1 MLHLLLSLA
10 LLPSLALAQDDAHA
24 PPPEE
29 APPAP
34 AEAPPAAAEEAPPA
48 TATVPPATATVAPAP
63 PASRDFGLALDVAQE
78 LRREGD
84 RPAAQALST
93 WIAAQ
98 PDAGAFAA
106 PAAALAERSSPR
118 AVDTWPKV
126 RLIGFQAAAGA
137 AVFSAG
143 PALLEVFDDAGGLYF
158 ATALVGGA
166 AGTAGGIA
174 LARHDDF
181 HPGRVHALVATQE
194 LVTFNLVSVAAL
206 SDDEHVTGAALL
218 GGAALGTGLGT
229 AWALSD
235 PDPVRT
241 LGLHSG
247 AFWGFGLTT
256 CAMAYTYSFDRLEDR
271 VPLVMAGGADLGAG
285 LGYALTSVLPVTAQ
299 QVRGV
304 NAGGFIGA
312 GAAYGFAA
320 MTSRLIWYTPHSVA
334 AIVGGAGLAGGVVG
348 GVLATRFDGAGG
360 LPVSSALLSTRG
372 RRVHLSMPLP
382 RTFPVPG
389 EPDAVAWGVDLVNQ
403 PL

>member
-10 LLPSLALAQDDAHA
+10 LLPSLALAQDEAHA

-48 TATVPPATATVAPAP
+48 TATVAPAPPAPAP
-63 PASRDFGLALDVAQE
+63 PASHDYALALDVAQE

-84 RPAAQALST
+84 RPAAHALST

-98 PDAGAFAA
+98 PDAEAFSA
-106 PAAALAERSSPR
+106 PATDLATRSAPR

-137 AVFSAG
+137 TVLGAG
-143 PALLEVFDDAGGLYF
+143 PALLELFDDAGGLYF

-166 AGTAGGIA
+166 AGTVGGIA

-181 HPGRVHALVATQE
+181 HTGRVHALVATQE
-194 LVTFNLVSVAAL
+194 LVTFNLVAAGAL
-206 SDDEHVTGAALL
+206 AEDEHVTGAALL
-218 GGAALGTGLGT
+218 GGAALGTGLGA

-285 LGYALTSVLPVTAQ
+285 LGYALTSVLPVSAQ

-304 NAGGFIGA
+304 NAGGAIGA

-360 LPVSSALLSTRG
+360 LPVSTALLSTQG
-372 RRVHLSMPLP
+372 RRVHLSVPVP
-382 RTFPVPG
+382 RSFPVPG
-389 EPDAVAWGVDLVNQ
+389 EPDAVAWGLDLVNQ